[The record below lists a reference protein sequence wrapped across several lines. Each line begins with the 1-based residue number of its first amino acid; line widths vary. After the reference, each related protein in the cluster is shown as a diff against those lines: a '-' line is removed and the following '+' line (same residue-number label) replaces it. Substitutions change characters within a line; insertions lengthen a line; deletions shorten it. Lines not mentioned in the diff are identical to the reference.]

1 MNKVLLAGSNFIK
14 SATNISDNISEKL
27 IHPAVLSAQEEGL
40 RTILGDRLMDKLLNM
55 VETSTITGKY
65 RTLLD
70 KCQWYLAYQ
79 VVSDI
84 VMLTA
89 VKIDNAGNQQ
99 VSDEKM
105 DPLSVDD
112 SFRLQQFYL
121 SKADFYAQRIQ
132 DYLLNNYSDFSELTE
147 NQIHSIKSNLHSSAN
162 TGLWLGGARGR
173 ILEPETYLYK

>member
-1 MNKVLLAGSNFIK
+1 MNKVLLVGSSFIK

-27 IHPAVLSAQEEGL
+27 IHPAVLTAQDEGL
-40 RTILGDRLMDKLLNM
+40 RTILGDTLMDRLLYM
-55 VETSTITGKY
+55 VSSSSLTGKY
-65 RTLLD
+65 QVLLE

-105 DPLSVDD
+105 EPLDITD
-112 SFRLQQFYL
+112 SFRLQKFYL

-132 DYLLNNYSDFSELTE
+132 QYLLNNYSDFPELTE
-147 NQIHSIKSNLHSSAN
+147 NQIHSIKANLHSSAN

-173 ILEPETYLYK
+173 ILEPDTYLYK